1 MNRDSVDLDPEG
13 LTLIELVR
21 EYWNKN
27 PYEYQLSR
35 SPLGTIDYFLDVEA
49 YYSKKYGYLKKYIDY
64 SALCGK
70 KGLDIGCGFGNDLV
84 ILTQAGALVTG
95 VDISDIAV
103 EMSKKNL
110 EIRNLNAE
118 VFQNNGETLNFKDN
132 SFDFVFVN
140 STLSYTPNPERMIQ
154 EIHRVLKKGCEA
166 YLIVYNSNSWLNIL
180 YKVFNNKPPREEA
193 PALNQ
198 YSIKQFEEL
207 LNCFSDIEIK
217 TDRFPIK
224 TKQNNGALSL
234 LFNSLFVPVFNLIP
248 KKVLKSYGHHIVA
261 KVVKLK

>member
-118 VFQNNGETLNFKDN
+118 VVRDDGENLKYKDN
-132 SFDFVFVN
+132 SFDFIFAM
-140 STLSYTPNPERMIQ
+140 STISYTPNPQRMTQ
-154 EIHRVLKKGCEA
+154 EIHRILKEGAEA
-166 YLIVYNSNSWLNIL
+166 YMTVYNRNSWFVLLFKALNKKL
-180 YKVFNNKPPREEA
+180 PREVA
-193 PALNQ
+193 PSYNQ
-198 YSIKQFEEL
+198 FSEKEFREL
-207 LNCFSDIEIK
+207 LISFSKVELT

-224 TKQNNGALSL
+224 TDRGNNIQTLLYNNLFIPAFSL
-234 LFNSLFVPVFNLIP
+234 LP
-248 KKVLKSYGHHIVA
+248 KKYLKSYGQHIIA
-261 KVVKLK
+261 RVVK